1 MQKSGEVGDYG
12 FLWAWELLTPAE
24 VGPILTNFKRPWW
37 IAGGWAVDLF
47 LGRETR
53 RHDDMDIAVLRG
65 DQVALY
71 QCLEGWDLQYATP
84 EHKLKIWDGRRLDL
98 PIHGIWARRSREATA
113 PWTCEL
119 LLNEHRED
127 SWVFRRD
134 HAVALPL
141 DEIGAETEG
150 IPYLRPEIVLLYKAG
165 ESSPKNDRDFSLIRE
180 RLTQD
185 QVRWFKNALAACYP
199 MHSWIAQL

>member
-1 MQKSGEVGDYG
+1 MQKSDEVGDYG
-12 FLWAWELLTPAE
+12 FLWAWELLTPGE
-24 VGPILTNFKRPWW
+24 VGPILTNFQTTV
-37 IAGGWAVDLF
+37 VDRRR
-47 LGRETR
+47 LGCRLVSPARDSPPR
-53 RHDDMDIAVLRG
+53 RHGHCGTAQRSGGSLSVPGGLGSAVRNSGTQTRNLGWSASRTAHTRHLG
-65 DQVALY
+65 TAVARS
-71 QCLEGWDLQYATP
+71 
-84 EHKLKIWDGRRLDL
+84 DG
-98 PIHGIWARRSREATA
+98 

-134 HAVALPL
+134 DAVALPL

-165 ESSPKNDRDFSLIRE
+165 ESSPKSDRDFSLIRE

-185 QVRWFKNALAACYP
+185 QVRWLKNALAACYP